1 MAPVPVRRRRRGEGF
16 VDHLLVLTL
25 AFLAL
30 IVGAY
35 IWMPDFRRAVATLV
49 TGTLETVGYE
59 IPESP

>member
-1 MAPVPVRRRRRGEGF
+1 MAHTPVRRRRRGEGV

-30 IVGAY
+30 IVAAY
-35 IWMPDFRRAVATLV
+35 IWMPDFRRAVATVV
-49 TGTLETVGYE
+49 TGTLQAVGYE